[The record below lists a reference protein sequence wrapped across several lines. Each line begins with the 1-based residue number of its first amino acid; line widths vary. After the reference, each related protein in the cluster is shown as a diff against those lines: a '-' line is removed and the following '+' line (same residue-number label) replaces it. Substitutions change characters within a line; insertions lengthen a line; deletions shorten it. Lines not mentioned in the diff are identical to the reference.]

1 MEVSDAELVER
12 CRSGE
17 TEVFAELVTRH
28 KQAVF
33 HLAMNMTAYNHA
45 DAGELAQEAFVTA
58 YQKLHQFD
66 ARYSFRNWILRI
78 CANQT
83 KNRFRKEV
91 RRQKAEEAFVEQQP
105 ATSTDETHG
114 APEELL
120 RRLPEAVRVPV
131 ALRHVEGCSYEE
143 IAAILGIGVSA
154 AKMRVKRGVADLA
167 KWLQYQP
174 GSET

>member
-1 MEVSDAELVER
+1 MEISDATLVEC

-33 HLAMNMTAYNHA
+33 NLAMSMTAHNHV

-58 YQKLHQFD
+58 YQKLHHFD
-66 ARYSFRNWILRI
+66 SRYSFRNWILTI

-83 KNRFRKEV
+83 KNRFRQRM
-91 RRQKAEEAFVEQQP
+91 RRQKSEEAFVEQQP
-105 ATSTDETHG
+105 ATSHGETDRSLD
-114 APEELL
+114 ELL
-120 RRLPEAVRVPV
+120 RRLPESVRVPV
-131 ALRHVEGCSYEE
+131 ALRHVEGCSYDE

-167 KWLQYQP
+167 EWLQHQP
-174 GSET
+174 GSKT